1 MRVSIDEAPHD
12 VRNLI
17 LYLPNWRRTLVGGK
31 VQKFVMRTR
40 LRSFIVLTLLPSFI
54 IPMRAQQAKSLRDVA
69 QRAHEP
75 KQNVHGALLPK
86 QAQPADEAAQSAP
99 VTQMQLF
106 SWLAGGLSTEDQLR
120 ELRAR
125 GIAFE
130 PDEACLRDLAAA
142 GDDALLISELRAAQ
156 RHLSVPPAQNAAS
169 APTKNADST
178 PTQSALIQMV
188 KVAMAVKKEDYRVAL
203 RLMTPLL
210 QSDANNPD
218 LLFALGN
225 IFNEM
230 EDWEN
235 ASRAFARAVEL
246 APQFPYGHG
255 QLSLM
260 HYQMGEAE
268 RAEAEAQAMLKLLP
282 QSSDGH
288 KFLGLALSAED
299 DDEGAFQEYAKALQL
314 NPNNGMVYYDIG
326 VLRAAQKDWEEA
338 IVAYR
343 RAIKIGPAHWYF
355 YNNLG
360 IALSRVG
367 RVDEAIKAFD
377 KGLELAPQNPEL
389 LQSYGALLCN
399 SGRDEQAVE
408 LFTKLLAA
416 TPDWNMA
423 RPCLYRSLMRL
434 GRADEAKQVKEDY
447 TKYSPDHS
455 PW

>member
-1 MRVSIDEAPHD
+1 
-12 VRNLI
+12 
-17 LYLPNWRRTLVGGK
+17 
-31 VQKFVMRTR
+31 MRTR
-40 LRSFIVLTLLPSFI
+40 LRSFILLTLLPSFI
-54 IPMRAQQAKSLRDVA
+54 ISMRAQQAKSLGDVGRPTPEQKENA
-69 QRAHEP
+69 
-75 KQNVHGALLPK
+75 NGAMLPR
-86 QAQPADEAAQSAP
+86 QPAGEAAQSAP

-106 SWLAGGLSTEDQLR
+106 AWLAGGLSTEDQVR

-142 GDDALLISELRAAQ
+142 GDEALLISELHAAQ
-156 RHLSVPPAQNAAS
+156 RHLSVSPAQNAAT
-169 APTKNADST
+169 PTKNADST
-178 PTQSALIQMV
+178 QSALVQMM
-188 KVAMAVKKEDYRVAL
+188 KVAMAVKKADYRVAL

-218 LLFALGN
+218 LLYALGT
-225 IFNEM
+225 IFNAM
-230 EDWEN
+230 EDWDN

-260 HYQMGEAE
+260 YYQMGEAE

-399 SGRDEQAVE
+399 SERDEQAVE

>member
-1 MRVSIDEAPHD
+1 
-12 VRNLI
+12 
-17 LYLPNWRRTLVGGK
+17 
-31 VQKFVMRTR
+31 MRTR
-40 LRSFIVLTLLPSFI
+40 LRSFILLTLLPSFI
-54 IPMRAQQAKSLRDVA
+54 ISMRAQQAKSLGDVGRPTPEQKENA
-69 QRAHEP
+69 
-75 KQNVHGALLPK
+75 NGAMLPR
-86 QAQPADEAAQSAP
+86 QPAGEAAQSAP

-106 SWLAGGLSTEDQLR
+106 AWLAGGLSTEDQVR

-142 GDDALLISELRAAQ
+142 GDEALLISELHAAQ
-156 RHLSVPPAQNAAS
+156 RHLSVSPAQNAAT
-169 APTKNADST
+169 ATKNADST
-178 PTQSALIQMV
+178 QSALVQMM
-188 KVAMAVKKEDYRVAL
+188 KVAMAVKKADYRVAL

-218 LLFALGN
+218 LLFALGT

-230 EDWEN
+230 EDWDN

-260 HYQMGEAE
+260 YYQMGEAE